1 MKKIALVLIIGMSLF
16 VSACDSAKKQAEEKL
31 KAEVE
36 KLKTEA
42 DKLKE
47 EAFKLHDD
55 VMPISMDLENL
66 REQVMKKAGSD
77 SKLKAEAL
85 EISKDLDQAY
95 KDMET
100 WMPKLGSA
108 ADLTDAAEKIKALTE
123 AKVEGLKIKEK
134 TLAAKNR
141 AEAFLK

>member
-1 MKKIALVLIIGMSLF
+1 MKKTALIIILGITFLF
-16 VSACDSAKKQAEEKL
+16 TACDSAKKQAG
-31 KAEVE
+31 E
-36 KLKTEA
+36 KLKTELKAKA

-66 REQVMKKAGSD
+66 REQVMKKAGTD

-85 EISKDLDQAY
+85 EISKELDQAY

-108 ADLTDAAEKIKALTE
+108 ADLEDTVAKVLALTE

-134 TLAAKNR
+134 TLAAKQK
-141 AEAFLK
+141 AEDFLK